1 MPGKHNNGRGMNR
14 RDHVVRS
21 KVRVKIGLDW
31 HWSFFRPTSLT
42 GCTCVCRFMCVQ
54 VLVGVW
60 RSAIS
65 AGAVDFI
72 SLRLGHRV
80 C

>member
-14 RDHVVRS
+14 RHHVVRS

-31 HWSFFRPTSLT
+31 HWSFLDQPLSP
-42 GCTCVCRFMCVQ
+42 GCTCVCRFTCVQ

-60 RSAIS
+60 MSVIS
-65 AGAVDFI
+65 AGAVGFI